1 MAAYCQVYDSYHLQ
15 ADYQEPGSAPEPY
28 ARWSSMGYL
37 FYTKAAAV
45 VCLSIQSTDAAY
57 CYKWSGVIRLCVWWA
72 HPWAMQKWLK
82 RLRCHLGQ
90 TRMGQG
96 AMYEMGARALVPTGK
111 CNRSI
116 SAVVVMR
123 PIATI
128 TVATCLL
135 YTNSETNSQTFKKLN
150 EIHFPYKTG
159 SLSIFD
165 LYNFPIMPS
174 TDLTWN
180 KIKKWFLQHLFY
192 FISDVWTSVH
202 LK

>member
-1 MAAYCQVYDSYHLQ
+1 
-15 ADYQEPGSAPEPY
+15 
-28 ARWSSMGYL
+28 
-37 FYTKAAAV
+37 
-45 VCLSIQSTDAAY
+45 
-57 CYKWSGVIRLCVWWA
+57 
-72 HPWAMQKWLK
+72 MQKWLK

-174 TDLTWN
+174 TDLT
-180 KIKKWFLQHLFY
+180 
-192 FISDVWTSVH
+192 
-202 LK
+202 